1 LYGETGDVFGIARQV
16 VFPGRCAVISV
27 GNRRVAPIMP
37 TAFNAHNGSGSPLVI
52 SYDKIRE
59 IRTSHATIVDPPGH
73 RREVRCPEPGGNLD
87 RVLRS
92 VLSASKEEINR
103 MEHGWQAQQRAKRA
117 KQAKRAKRNGG
128 SIQARYGL
136 RGKACS

>member
-1 LYGETGDVFGIARQV
+1 MIKFVKSGPHTRPLSIPPDIAAK
-16 VFPGRCAVISV
+16 CD
-27 GNRRVAPIMP
+27 AP
-37 TAFNAHNGSGSPLVI
+37 NQ
-52 SYDKIRE
+52 
-59 IRTSHATIVDPPGH
+59 
-73 RREVRCPEPGGNLD
+73 GGNLD